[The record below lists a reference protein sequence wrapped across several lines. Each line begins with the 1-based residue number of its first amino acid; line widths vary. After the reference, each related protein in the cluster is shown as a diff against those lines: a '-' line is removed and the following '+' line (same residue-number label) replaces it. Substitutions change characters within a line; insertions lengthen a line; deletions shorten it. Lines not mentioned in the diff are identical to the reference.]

1 MDITERLKEIIK
13 QETNTDIEIRTRKR
27 ETIEMRSLY
36 CTVLKQLKPKKTLQA
51 IGDTIELNHA
61 TVINSLNNYK
71 VYEQYNPELKKF
83 KTTILSYFTMDDS
96 ELKELLEIEKLKHKV
111 MELKIENDSLRIQL
125 HKLNEINSI
134 DFLDMK
140 NAKMLY
146 INKDNQFNQWLS
158 GNRYIGVSPKKE
170 LLSINYK

>member
-96 ELKELLEIEKLKHKV
+96 ELKELLEIEKLKNKV

-125 HKLNEINSI
+125 HKLNEIKTQIYEYKII
-134 DFLDMK
+134 DELNTLMTNTKDTIQHTLIKDRLEAFYTMNK
-140 NAKMLY
+140 NIKL
-146 INKDNQFNQWLS
+146 
-158 GNRYIGVSPKKE
+158 
-170 LLSINYK
+170 